1 MIKVVLL
8 LLIVMP
14 CFAQDRGLHVSF
26 GDVQVA
32 SSRVNVD
39 LRSFSILKLVE
50 SKRVKVGLI
59 ANSVQWVRDQSNLL
73 IPRGLL
79 RIDIENPSSEIHVSS
94 DGTTFLP
101 QQNDQL
107 ARTEIY
113 VNLFNPGIIEI
124 KEGEY
129 TIGKY
134 TLYAR
139 QTGSGKSKLIDYSC
153 APYQLQF
160 EGLDN
165 DYMSVGCKMERLG
178 KWGHER
184 PRLMITW
191 STTNYTLKDGTR
203 PPFRVSMQENLP
215 VFLTLL
221 DPNGREQ
228 KVTIKAQLPKRLH
241 RLKTAVGFGPYQFK
255 SQSGTEGRPNR
266 LAGAGMLYGRLDMT
280 PSSSLRIF
288 DAFVAEKSLFNN
300 AGFYFAYELADAL
313 DSRIEIVPLLGFQAL
328 YFKYDS
334 EHSTRNGIIFPQG
347 AEVVYK
353 NAFGF
358 ENYTLIAGAF
368 YLSSSSEK
376 YENYWLRWG
385 KKLFWEL
392 NYISWESGQNH
403 ASMAGLSIGIP
414 FVSLF

>member
-1 MIKVVLL
+1 MLKILFIILFSSQV
-8 LLIVMP
+8 
-14 CFAQDRGLHVSF
+14 FAQDRGLHVSF

-39 LRSFSILKLVE
+39 LRNFTIVKLVE

-59 ANSVQWVRDQSNLL
+59 AHSVQWVRDQSNLL
-73 IPRGLL
+73 IPRALL
-79 RIDIENPSSEIHVSS
+79 RIDIENPSSSIHVSS
-94 DGTTFLP
+94 DGATFLP

-113 VNLFNPGIIEI
+113 VNLFNPGVIEI

-139 QTGSGKSKLIDYSC
+139 QAENGKSKLIDYSY

-165 DYMSVGCKMERLG
+165 DYMSVGCRMERLG

-203 PPFRVSMQENLP
+203 PPFRVSMQENIP
-215 VFLTLL
+215 VLLTLV

-228 KVTIKAQLPKRLH
+228 KVKIKAQLPKRLH
-241 RLKTAVGFGPYQFK
+241 RLKTALGFGPYQFK
-255 SQSGTEGRPNR
+255 SESGTESRPNR
-266 LAGAGMLYGRLDMT
+266 IAGAAMLYGRLELT
-280 PSSSLRIF
+280 QSSSLRLF
-288 DAFVAEKSLFNN
+288 DAVVAEKSLFNN

-328 YFKYDS
+328 YFRYDN
-334 EHSTRNGIIFPQG
+334 EHPTRNGIILPQG
-347 AEVVYK
+347 AEIAYK

-376 YENYWLRWG
+376 YENYWVRWG
-385 KKLFWEL
+385 KRIFWEL
-392 NYISWESGQNH
+392 NYISWKSGQNH

-414 FVSLF
+414 FVNLF